1 MKNIILLKGN
11 YLNKNLIFF
20 FIILLYINSC
30 SVFEQT
36 KNLLKE
42 NNSAK
47 ENTNLIFLNFKSAI
61 ENIVLEMS
69 HNESIFF
76 SKKISLYIN
85 MLNNESHIFLE
96 NKKLTNLI
104 RIQIFKKINKFNI
117 IHTNQ
122 INKTKK
128 ELGLSEDDNFINVN
142 TAILLARNNQATY
155 YLDSKIIINNKL
167 LLLKVKLILVKT
179 GEIIFQ
185 KTKNLYYIQNIY

>member
-1 MKNIILLKGN
+1 M
-11 YLNKNLIFF
+11 NKNLIFF